1 MGPYE
6 IAMLGTQAVSLL
18 SGANNIAAQNRMTIG
33 MNNISLGYLQD
44 QLEQLPEMTQLAKE
58 ASRDKMQDS
67 MDILGMGAGM
77 QWDKV
82 NMSMDA
88 MMDSNKFANYGQLG
102 SRLDLIT
109 KQQQDKFQSQV
120 EQLRRRSNL
129 EIAQAMSM
137 QQRQIPPTQ
146 LQHQQTLD
154 QTIKKTKSICQKK
167 RHNV

>member
-129 EIAQAMSM
+129 EIAQAESF
-137 QQRQIPPTQ
+137 QIAEEARLENQRK
-146 LQHQQTLD
+146 LL
-154 QTIKKTKSICQKK
+154 KKQNQYARRRDTMFEALFG
-167 RHNV
+167 

>member
-18 SGANNIAAQNRMTIG
+18 SGANNIAAQNRMTVG

-44 QLEQLPEMTQLAKE
+44 QLQQLPEMTQLAKE
-58 ASRDKMQDS
+58 ASSDKMQDS
-67 MDILGMGAGM
+67 MDTLGMGAGM
-77 QWDKV
+77 QWDKI

-129 EIAQAMSM
+129 EIAQAESF
-137 QQRQIPPTQ
+137 QIAEESRLENQRK
-146 LQHQQTLD
+146 LL
-154 QTIKKTKSICQKK
+154 KKQNQYARK
-167 RHNV
+167 RDTMFEALFG

>member
-18 SGANNIAAQNRMTIG
+18 SGANNMAAQNRMTIG
-33 MNNISLGYLQD
+33 MNNITLSYLQD
-44 QLEQLPEMTQLAKE
+44 QLEQLPEITQLSKE
-58 ASRDKMQDS
+58 ASTDKMQDS
-67 MDILGMGAGM
+67 MDTLGMGAGM
-77 QWDKV
+77 QWDRI

-120 EQLRRRSNL
+120 EQLRRKSDL
-129 EIAQAMSM
+129 EIAQAESF
-137 QQRQIPPTQ
+137 QIAEESRLENQRK
-146 LQHQQTLD
+146 LL
-154 QTIKKTKSICQKK
+154 KKQNQYARK
-167 RHNV
+167 RDTMFEALFG

>member
-18 SGANNIAAQNRMTIG
+18 SGANNIAAQNRMTVG

-44 QLEQLPEMTQLAKE
+44 QLQQLPEMTQLAKE

-67 MDILGMGAGM
+67 MDILGMDAGI

-109 KQQQDKFQSQV
+109 KQQQDKFESQV
-120 EQLRRRSNL
+120 EQLRKRSNL
-129 EIAQAMSM
+129 EIAQAESF
-137 QQRQIPPTQ
+137 QIAEESRLENQRK
-146 LQHQQTLD
+146 LL
-154 QTIKKTKSICQKK
+154 KKQNQYARK
-167 RHNV
+167 RDTMFEALFG

>member
-18 SGANNIAAQNRMTIG
+18 SGANNIAAQNRMTVG

-44 QLEQLPEMTQLAKE
+44 QLEQLPEMTQLSKE
-58 ASRDKMQDS
+58 ASADKMQDS
-67 MDILGMGAGM
+67 MDTLGMGAGM
-77 QWDKV
+77 QWDKI

-129 EIAQAMSM
+129 EIAQAESF
-137 QQRQIPPTQ
+137 QIAEESRLENQRK
-146 LQHQQTLD
+146 LL
-154 QTIKKTKSICQKK
+154 KKQNQYAKK
-167 RHNV
+167 RDTMFEALFG